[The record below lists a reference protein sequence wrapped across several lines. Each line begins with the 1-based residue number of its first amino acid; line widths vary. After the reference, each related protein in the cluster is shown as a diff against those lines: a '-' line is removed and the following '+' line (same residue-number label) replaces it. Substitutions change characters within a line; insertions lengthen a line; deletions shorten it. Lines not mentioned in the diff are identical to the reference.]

1 MQINIFNM
9 MYMENECPKDTKVDQ
24 MKKKPKLA
32 NSLNHDKID
41 TKHATKHESGLYPNA
56 TRF

>member
-24 MKKKPKLA
+24 MKK
-32 NSLNHDKID
+32 NKIR
-41 TKHATKHESGLYPNA
+41 KQLEP
-56 TRF
+56 